1 MRELQQSSNEA
12 IDESKNVEEP
22 NFLLEQNDFGDK
34 SK

>member
-12 IDESKNVEEP
+12 IDEGQNVEEP